1 MKIPRNMTLAERQ
14 VAFAICCGM
23 PVEVTAAALGLS
35 PASIVNRR
43 HALLSEYGFDALEFA
58 LNVNAA
64 VRDAYRQGF
73 LQ

>member
-1 MKIPRNMTLAERQ
+1 MLLA
-14 VAFAICCGM
+14 C
-23 PVEVTAAALGLS
+23 PT
-35 PASIVNRR
+35 SIVNRR
-43 HALLSEYGFDALEFA
+43 HALLREYGFDALEFA